1 MGERIMWYQ
10 RKDHKCVAVLHIIKP
25 IDHHRKFLV
34 STKSTTVKCCF
45 MDNHSVSV
53 LTRSDCSHRCSYRS
67 VSTGA
72 RADGWGE
79 RQGDG

>member
-1 MGERIMWYQ
+1 MDNGTKEKIT
-10 RKDHKCVAVLHIIKP
+10 KCFAILNIIKP
-25 IDHHRKFLV
+25 IDHHSKFLV

-45 MDNHSVSV
+45 MDNRSVSV
-53 LTRSDCSHRCSYRS
+53 LTRFDCSHRCSYRS